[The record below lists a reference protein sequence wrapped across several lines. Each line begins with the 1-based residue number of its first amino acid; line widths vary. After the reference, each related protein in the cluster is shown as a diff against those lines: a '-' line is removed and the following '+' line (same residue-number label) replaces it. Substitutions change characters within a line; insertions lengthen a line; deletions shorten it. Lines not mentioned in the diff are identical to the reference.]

1 MLVDT
6 YRCMNKGWLP
16 RKGHCLSLLV
26 NGALLLCGVV
36 TSMRQRGK
44 WHIACVFSCCLVLSF
59 FFDIC
64 CLVLSFYHP
73 LTDQFYFPVLFCWI
87 DVDRCL

>member
-16 RKGHCLSLLV
+16 RKGSFV
-26 NGALLLCGVV
+26 VGKWGSSFVWCG

-59 FFDIC
+59 H
-64 CLVLSFYHP
+64 HP
-73 LTDQFYFPVLFCWI
+73 LTNKFYFPVLFCWI

>member
-1 MLVDT
+1 MDVLNFF
-6 YRCMNKGWLP
+6 RLP
-16 RKGHCLSLLV
+16 RKGSFV
-26 NGALLLCGVV
+26 VGKWGSSFVWCG
-36 TSMRQRGK
+36 TSMRQREVA
-44 WHIACVFSCCLVLSF
+44 HCMCFLLLPCTFF